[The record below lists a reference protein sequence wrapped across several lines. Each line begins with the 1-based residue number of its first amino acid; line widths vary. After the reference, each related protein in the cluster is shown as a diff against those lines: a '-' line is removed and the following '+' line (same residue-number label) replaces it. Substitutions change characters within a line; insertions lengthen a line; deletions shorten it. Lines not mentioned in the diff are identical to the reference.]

1 MAESRYSRTGQAV
14 LRTPQGQEIPYLLRR
29 FIPQPTSIPRGG
41 VVTVAPRDRLDLM
54 AARTLG
60 DPLLAWRIADANAA
74 MDPSALTE
82 MPGRVL
88 ITPSPRG

>member
-14 LRTPQGQEIPYLLRR
+14 LRTADGQEIPYLLRR
-29 FIPQPTSIPRGG
+29 FVPQPTSIRLGG
-41 VVTVAPRDRLDLM
+41 TVTVVQGDRLDLI

-74 MDPSALTE
+74 MDPSAMTAA
-82 MPGRVL
+82 PGRVL
-88 ITPSPRG
+88 IFPAPQG